1 MNLTLHLI
9 GSDFRYLR
17 LFLSVWWGLVILQA
31 VLDRILPPALFQR
44 EAMAAISPTFLA
56 MLVAILKLCLLT
68 VIVSQ
73 AVQKDSTVGSTAFW
87 LSRPISRGRLLASKA
102 LFLVLAVV
110 LPTLLVEVVSL
121 RVCGVTQ
128 DDTLRS
134 IPQMVFLHAIGHP
147 RLMMLAALTPN
158 LPRLILSGIIVVVGL
173 PLLWFILLFL
183 SALAMGAVT
192 DPSVGVELV
201 PPIPPP
207 SFSLILLGQSSGPS
221 GDCRDCDWTSVSDAT
236 DDAQRNPPLLGSLP
250 QLDDDR
256 VLGLG
261 LVDRGISTR
270 QRNPG
275 SDTGDGA
282 NRAEKSG
289 V

>member
-9 GSDFRYLR
+9 GSEFRYLR

-31 VLDRILPPALFQR
+31 VLIGSHPQLFSGGR
-44 EAMAAISPTFLA
+44 PWLISPTFLA

-87 LSRPISRGRLLASKA
+87 LSRPIFKGRLLASKA

-134 IPQMVFLHAIGHP
+134 IPTDGFPATIGHP
-147 RLMMLAALTPN
+147 RSHDAGGFDPQPSQTD
-158 LPRLILSGIIVVVGL
+158 LIGDHRRRRSAPAVVYFV
-173 PLLWFILLFL
+173 
-183 SALAMGAVT
+183 V
-192 DPSVGVELV
+192 
-201 PPIPPP
+201 
-207 SFSLILLGQSSGPS
+207 SFCS
-221 GDCRDCDWTSVSDAT
+221 GDGSRD
-236 DDAQRNPPLLGSLP
+236 
-250 QLDDDR
+250 
-256 VLGLG
+256 
-261 LVDRGISTR
+261 
-270 QRNPG
+270 
-275 SDTGDGA
+275 
-282 NRAEKSG
+282 
-289 V
+289 